1 MLSVLGQA
9 RVRPLYGMEAFRKS
23 RSMAGGF
30 VLLAL
35 SLALMFP
42 AVQPIT
48 PPKSSPAV
56 ILMRVVHPLP
66 TPQPKVVP
74 PDDFRKLLSSESDVT
89 IPVPPLIEQ
98 PKKMFPVEAAKTV
111 VSAPVKAKSVQKVSP
126 VRKRTPVTR
135 QWQEQPQSLSVPE
148 VKVETPAS
156 VAVSG
161 SHAPAVNAQD
171 RVDDRSTVL
180 AVVLEALNRHKRYP
194 KQARRLGAEGT
205 VQLLVIVGAEGKIQA
220 CRLGKSSGHSVL
232 DAATARLGEKL
243 VGLEVPAQG
252 GKSFQILIPVR
263 YSLKDA

>member
-9 RVRPLYGMEAFRKS
+9 RIRPLYGMEAFRKS
-23 RSMAGGF
+23 RGMAGGF

-42 AVQPIT
+42 AGQSVA
-48 PPKSSPAV
+48 PPKTSSAV
-56 ILMRVVHPLP
+56 MVMRVVYPEP
-66 TPQPKVVP
+66 APQPKAVP
-74 PDDFRKLLSSESDVT
+74 PDNLRKLLSPESDVT
-89 IPVPPLIEQ
+89 IPVPPIVEQ
-98 PKKMFPVEAAKTV
+98 SKSTFPVEATETV
-111 VSAPVKAKSVQKVSP
+111 VPAPVKTKPVQKVSP

-135 QWQEQPQSLSVPE
+135 QRQEQPQSSSVPE

-161 SHAPAVNAQD
+161 ASAPVVRQD
-171 RVDDRSTVL
+171 RVDDRSAVL

-205 VQLLVIVGAEGKIQA
+205 VRLLVTVGAEGKIQA
-220 CRLGKSSGHSVL
+220 CGLGKSSGHSVL
-232 DAATARLGEKL
+232 DAAAARLGEKL
-243 VGLEVPAQG
+243 VRLEVPVQG